1 MKCFSL
7 ICLSLI
13 LSTVVIGQPAKAID
27 NKDSYS
33 WMFGTSWILT
43 DDDGESFNPF
53 LIENM
58 HSHLFPSR
66 FFVDKFIYNGWS
78 AEAVLTYSVY
88 NPNKL
93 TNGQE
98 NISGSLFSMDLHSKY
113 SFYKLLNS
121 GAIDPFAFAGL
132 GISVRD
138 NQDTLAR
145 ALSPT
150 LNVGVGVNFWL
161 SKHIGLQISSTAKVG
176 VIDLFKSSNYMQH
189 SLGLVVRFE
198 SLKRTDNSFNKS
210 KYKIDKRRKKIKING
225 KKKGRKDT

>member
-1 MKCFSL
+1 
-7 ICLSLI
+7 
-13 LSTVVIGQPAKAID
+13 
-27 NKDSYS
+27 
-33 WMFGTSWILT
+33 
-43 DDDGESFNPF
+43 
-53 LIENM
+53 
-58 HSHLFPSR
+58 
-66 FFVDKFIYNGWS
+66 
-78 AEAVLTYSVY
+78 
-88 NPNKL
+88 
-93 TNGQE
+93 
-98 NISGSLFSMDLHSKY
+98 
-113 SFYKLLNS
+113 
-121 GAIDPFAFAGL
+121 L

-210 KYKIDKRRKKIKING
+210 KYKIDKRRKKIKIDG

>member
-78 AEAVLTYSVY
+78 
-88 NPNKL
+88 
-93 TNGQE
+93 
-98 NISGSLFSMDLHSKY
+98 
-113 SFYKLLNS
+113 
-121 GAIDPFAFAGL
+121 
-132 GISVRD
+132 
-138 NQDTLAR
+138 
-145 ALSPT
+145 
-150 LNVGVGVNFWL
+150 
-161 SKHIGLQISSTAKVG
+161 
-176 VIDLFKSSNYMQH
+176 
-189 SLGLVVRFE
+189 
-198 SLKRTDNSFNKS
+198 
-210 KYKIDKRRKKIKING
+210 
-225 KKKGRKDT
+225 